1 MLYQY
6 LFAFMQI
13 SPLFVKP
20 TESLFTEIGS
30 RFIEEVSKAQN
41 HASKTYF
48 LNKRFIM
55 KMTLEFGTDHIY
67 NCDVFN
73 EVRPTQSDPEFISM
87 VGSAV
92 FNAMTLA
99 DPDAIWL

>member
-1 MLYQY
+1 
-6 LFAFMQI
+6 
-13 SPLFVKP
+13 
-20 TESLFTEIGS
+20 
-30 RFIEEVSKAQN
+30 
-41 HASKTYF
+41 
-48 LNKRFIM
+48 M

-73 EVRPTQSDPEFISM
+73 EVRPSQSDPAFVSM

-99 DPDAIWL
+99 DPDAIWSLKMLHFADYVLSCFYIFNNR